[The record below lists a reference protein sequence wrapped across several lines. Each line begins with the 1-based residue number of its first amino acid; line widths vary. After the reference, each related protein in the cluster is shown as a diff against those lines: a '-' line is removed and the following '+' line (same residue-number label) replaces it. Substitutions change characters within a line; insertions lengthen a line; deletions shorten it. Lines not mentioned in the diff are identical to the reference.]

1 MNVVGDCNDENNFP
15 HKFLLTNTQV
25 SKIWK
30 AFGNGSPDNIKFSK
44 TQLFQIIESGG
55 FAVYDVTEP
64 LIKGLESMAKF
75 IVNKLKNVLNNKD
88 KYFDTIKTVTNSTKV
103 LRVIKNLLE

>member
-1 MNVVGDCNDENNFP
+1 M
-15 HKFLLTNTQV
+15 
-25 SKIWK
+25 
-30 AFGNGSPDNIKFSK
+30 
-44 TQLFQIIESGG
+44 FQIIESGG
-55 FAVYDVTEP
+55 FPVYDVTES

-75 IVNKLKNVLNNKD
+75 NVNKLKNVLKNKD